1 MKDGPTLPFLL
12 HFPGKNGFIDIPAE
26 IGNHYALFGTFLLK
40 DNYGYI
46 LRDIEEYNHGDP
58 PRIICHILQH
68 WLQGRGRKPV
78 TWQTLPAEFTLESY
92 C

>member
-1 MKDGPTLPFLL
+1 MIVTSHSVLLSTGYSPRHENIATQIKGDRRYIRKSNVKDGPTLPFLL

-46 LRDIEEYNHGDP
+46 LRDIEEY
-58 PRIICHILQH
+58 I
-68 WLQGRGRKPV
+68 
-78 TWQTLPAEFTLESY
+78 
-92 C
+92 